1 MIQIE
6 AITDDGNSSGQD
18 MEGGLPDKGSNWGET
33 VRPCQKEKDLMAKL
47 ENWRIVGGELKRV
60 TKESSASI
68 QQEVERLDRE
78 ASIKL
83 PNETTGSG
91 KVVPDSTEKE
101 SSFTDA
107 NADTTTGDKT
117 TGSIPEKIGSTLK
130 EVPASRETDKNST
143 MPDIVWNIQEKQ
155 SFLGE
160 EPVS

>member
-6 AITDDGNSSGQD
+6 AIADDGNSSGQD

-47 ENWRIVGGELKRV
+47 ENWRVVGGGLKRM

-68 QQEVERLDRE
+68 QEEVERIDRE
-78 ASIKL
+78 ASIKP
-83 PNETTGSG
+83 PNETMGSG
-91 KVVPDSTEKE
+91 KVVPDSTEKDA
-101 SSFTDA
+101 SFTDA
-107 NADTTTGDKT
+107 NADTTAGDKPAV
-117 TGSIPEKIGSTLK
+117 SVPEKIGSTLK
-130 EVPASRETDKNST
+130 ENPASKETNKNSN